1 MGGRQP
7 SSICWRRGE
16 RSHCDRTQE
25 VAKRGI
31 TAPALLDIEVT
42 AKVGLFSEQE
52 IETFSQAN
60 KAWLHRKEATGQ
72 EQLRTHLQHQKLAAQ
87 WLTFL
92 HALPSQA
99 NVVMHLTT
107 PPVCHA

>member
-31 TAPALLDIEVT
+31 TAPALLDAQVT

-60 KAWLHRKEATGQ
+60 KAWLQGEEATIR
-72 EQLRTHLQHQKLAAQ
+72 EQLQTQLQHQTLVAQ
-87 WLTFL
+87 WLAFL
-92 HALPSQA
+92 YSLRSQA
-99 NVVMHLTT
+99 KVVMHLTT

>member
-1 MGGRQP
+1 
-7 SSICWRRGE
+7 
-16 RSHCDRTQE
+16 

-31 TAPALLDIEVT
+31 TAPALLDAQVT